1 MIFDHQHLLPGFRW
15 CVRQRLF
22 GSPGRQGR
30 VFVPETHRQADAYT
44 GALAGFAFEVDL
56 AALGESLVWEPSRGG
71 ALFPHIYGP
80 LPVSAV
86 TARRTMS
93 VAADGVMTLGPV
105 LP

>member
-56 AALGESLVWEPSRGG
+56 AAHQLHQ
-71 ALFPHIYGP
+71 LFADGQPQ
-80 LPVSAV
+80 SAAAV
-86 TARRTMS
+86 TPGDRVVGLDER
-93 VAADGVMTLGPV
+93 LE
-105 LP
+105 